1 MTTHGVLG
9 LPIDSGDFT
18 ALVIMFGL
26 ILVAYCLPTIV
37 AFARRHRNR
46 WMILV
51 INLAFGATVLGW
63 IVALVWA
70 MNKVDDPRKGG
81 VKIGPP
87 PPDPIF

>member
-1 MTTHGVLG
+1 MMG
-9 LPIDSGDFT
+9 LPIDGTDLM

-26 ILVAYCLPTIV
+26 ILVAYCLPSII

-46 WMILV
+46 WVILI
-51 INLAFGATVLGW
+51 INFAFGVTGLGW
-63 IVALVWA
+63 IIALVWSL
-70 MNKVDDPRKGG
+70 NKVDDPVKGG